1 MDNLRLVSVTGQT
14 HHRGFLAGP
23 QQAAV
28 VAEGGHGRDGARYAV
43 LATTAADDGPQL
55 THALAR
61 RLPLGHRAEAGALIV
76 VKRQSLGRAQHR
88 APRRPGLAGEMGGEQ
103 VSIVEGGADREQ
115 HYAASPRRMWA
126 WSS

>member
-76 VKRQSLGRAQHR
+76 VKRQSLGRGGCGRGARPTGPQ
-88 APRRPGLAGEMGGEQ
+88 ACRR
-103 VSIVEGGADREQ
+103 S
-115 HYAASPRRMWA
+115 AASPIPPGIGANYSRKPDRFYCLIL
-126 WSS
+126 